1 MGTLRRGN
9 RGRGNQGEVPR
20 PARRLGV
27 LATTALLNR
36 TAPGENAPVENIKLL
51 YLLCCRE

>member
-1 MGTLRRGN
+1 MGTLRRRN